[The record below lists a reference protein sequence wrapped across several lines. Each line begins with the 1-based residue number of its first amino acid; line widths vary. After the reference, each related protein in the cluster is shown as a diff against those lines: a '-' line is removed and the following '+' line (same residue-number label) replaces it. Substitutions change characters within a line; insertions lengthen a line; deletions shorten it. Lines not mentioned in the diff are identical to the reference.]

1 MGEQKEG
8 GKNEGEKKDNGN
20 VAVVL
25 KMDMHCEGCAKKVRR
40 AVRSFDGV
48 EDVKVDRAGNKLTVT
63 GKVDPAMIKEKL
75 EEKTKKKVEIVSPQ
89 PKKDGGGGGGDK
101 KPEEKPEKK
110 TEDKKA
116 EDKKPKETTVVFKIR
131 THCDSCIQK
140 INKIILKI
148 NGVKAVSIDG
158 AKDLVAVTGMVDP
171 KELTPRLKEKLRRNV
186 EVVLPPPAKKDDGAS
201 DKKEK
206 EGGGEKKDKEAGGG
220 AGGGDK
226 KEKEA
231 AAGGGEKKDKGESKK
246 EDGGGTEAPKM
257 EVSKMEYA
265 GYSAPPPMYWHEGP
279 SYAQSYAHNY
289 AHDYSHARSYA
300 PNYAPSYAAEPYN
313 YHAVYANQGYPSHY
327 VNEGYGMPMD
337 QRLHPMDPRLNP
349 PQMFSDENPNAC
361 SVM

>member
-1 MGEQKEG
+1 MGEKEG
-8 GKNEGEKKDNGN
+8 AKNEGDQKDDGN

-25 KMDMHCEGCAKKVRR
+25 KMDMHCDGCAKKVRR

-48 EDVKVDRAGNKLTVT
+48 EDVKVDTAANKLTVT
-63 GKVDPAMIKEKL
+63 GKVDPTKIKEKL

-89 PKKDGGGGGGDK
+89 PKKDGGGGDK

-131 THCDSCIQK
+131 THCDGCIKK
-140 INKIILKI
+140 IKKIVSKI
-148 NGVKAVSIDG
+148 NGVNAVSIDG
-158 AKDLVAVTGMVDP
+158 AKDLVVVTGMVDP
-171 KELTPRLKEKLRRNV
+171 KELTPYLREKLRRSV
-186 EVVLPPPAKKDDGAS
+186 EVVPPPPAKKDASPPPAKTDDGAS

-220 AGGGDK
+220 GGDK

-231 AAGGGEKKDKGESKK
+231 AAGGGEKKAKGESKK
-246 EDGGGTEAPKM
+246 EDGGSNEAPKM
-257 EVSKMEYA
+257 EMSKMEYP
-265 GYSAPPPMYWHEGP
+265 GYSAPPPMYWQGGP
-279 SYAQSYAHNY
+279 SYAQSYGY
-289 AHDYSHARSYA
+289 DYSHARSYA
-300 PNYAPSYAAEPYN
+300 PNYAHNYAVEPYN
-313 YHAVYANQGYPSHY
+313 YHAGYANQGYPTHY